1 MANKDKLLDR
11 DIKERFEYEKQFVKD
26 PDDHKTPGKALQIII
41 AITLAVIVLGG
52 ILYPLITQLL
62 G

>member
-11 DIKERFEYEKQFVKD
+11 DIKARFKYEKRFVKD
-26 PDDHKTPGKALQIII
+26 PDDQKTPGKGFQIFI
-41 AITLAVIVLGG
+41 AIALAVIVLGG
-52 ILYPLITQLL
+52 ILYPLLTQLL